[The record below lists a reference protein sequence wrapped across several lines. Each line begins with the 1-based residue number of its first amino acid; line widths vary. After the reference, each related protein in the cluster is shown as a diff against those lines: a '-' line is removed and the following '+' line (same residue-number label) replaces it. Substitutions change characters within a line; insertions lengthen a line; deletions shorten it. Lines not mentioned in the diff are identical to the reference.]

1 MPETLESKNTKDK
14 QAGEKMRFLKGDV
27 LPSPETSGYV
37 RTSGELVWGRG
48 KTFQLWVDVPE
59 AYAESLSD
67 TGNPWLLAMLP
78 MAASL
83 GEDIELALPVDALLL
98 ENVKGVLAIWRE
110 WYPELH
116 DVRIHCPVQS
126 YQAQGQV
133 PSARRTAAFF
143 SGGIDSYFTIA
154 RRMPGNEFGIPAVG
168 KVDDLL
174 TVWGFD
180 VGVYDEAQFRPLAN
194 MLATSARQLELRQ
207 IVFRTNLRAAEK
219 LIPFKDMW
227 RRLSHGAGLAFIGL
241 ILEKAYKEVMI
252 GSSYTYGSLFPW
264 GSHPLQDVLFSTS
277 VLQIVHDGASFTRVE
292 KTDVVARLPVAQAAL
307 HVCLA
312 QGDSNCSRCDKCY
325 RTMMTLDLL
334 GHREHAGE
342 LFDWSGY
349 RVEAIRKL
357 FIRSKGDRI
366 FRSDIIAAA
375 KKYHRQDIVDALKAA
390 ERRSKVL
397 RPLVKISEWL
407 MTWPGIWRLGISAKA
422 FLLRGPI
429 RKI

>member
-1 MPETLESKNTKDK
+1 ML
-14 QAGEKMRFLKGDV
+14 FLKREV
-27 LPSPETSGYV
+27 WPSPESPGYV
-37 RTSGELVWGRG
+37 RSEGVICWGKG
-48 KTFQLWVDVPE
+48 CQEKEFQLWVDVPE

-83 GEDIELALPVDALLL
+83 GEDIELSLPVDALLL

-116 DVRIHCPVQS
+116 DVRIYCPILS
-126 YQAQGQV
+126 YQ
-133 PSARRTAAFF
+133 PPRTTRTAAFF

-154 RRMPGNEFGIPAVG
+154 RRMPGNDFGIPAVG

-180 VGVYDEAQFRPLAN
+180 VGVYDEAQFRPLAD
-194 MLATSARQLELRQ
+194 MLAESAQQLGLRQ
-207 IVFRTNLRAAEK
+207 IIFRTNLRAAEK

-241 ILEKAYKEVMI
+241 SLEKAYKEIII
-252 GSSYTYGSLFPW
+252 GSSSPYGDLFSW
-264 GSHPLQDVLFSTS
+264 GSHPLQDILFSTS
-277 VLQIVHDGASFTRVE
+277 LLQFVHDGASFTRVE
-292 KTDVVARLPVAQAAL
+292 KTDVVAKFPVAQSAL
-307 HVCLA
+307 HVCFA

-334 GHREHAGE
+334 GYRGHASG
-342 LFDWSGY
+342 LFDWSAY
-349 RVEAIRKL
+349 RVQSIRKL
-357 FIRSKGDRI
+357 FIMSEGDKMLNRH
-366 FRSDIIAAA
+366 IASAA
-375 KKYHRQDIVDALKAA
+375 QARGRHDIVDALRYAT
-390 ERRSKVL
+390 RRSMVL
-397 RPLVKISEWL
+397 RPLVKASEW
-407 MTWPGIWRLGISAKA
+407 MMKHPGIWRLGIYSKD

>member
-1 MPETLESKNTKDK
+1 
-14 QAGEKMRFLKGDV
+14 MRFLKSDV
-27 LPSPETSGYV
+27 FLSPETPEYV
-37 RTSGELVWGRG
+37 RTAGEIAWGQG
-48 KTFQLWVDVPE
+48 NAFQLWVDVPE

-83 GEDIELALPVDALLL
+83 GEDIELTLPVDALLL

-116 DVRIHCPVQS
+116 DVRIQCPVLS
-126 YQAQGQV
+126 YQAPQ
-133 PSARRTAAFF
+133 AMRTAAFF
-143 SGGIDSYFTIA
+143 SGGIDSYFTLA
-154 RRMPGNEFGIPAVG
+154 RRLPGNDLGIPLVG

-180 VGVYDEAQFRPLAN
+180 VGVYDEAQFRPLAD
-194 MLATSARQLELRQ
+194 MLATSAQQLGLRH
-207 IVFRTNLRAAEK
+207 IILRTNLRAAEK
-219 LIPFKDMW
+219 SIPFKDMW

-241 ILEKAYKEVMI
+241 TLERAYMDVTV
-252 GSSYTYGSLFPW
+252 GSSYTYGNLFPW

-277 VLQIVHDGASFTRVE
+277 RLQFVHDGASFTRVE
-292 KTDVVARLPVAQAAL
+292 KTDVVARFPVAQSAL
-307 HVCLA
+307 HVCFA
-312 QGDSNCSRCDKCY
+312 QGESNCSCCDKCY
-325 RTMMTLDLL
+325 RTMMTFDLL
-334 GHREHAGE
+334 GHREHTCE
-342 LFDWSGY
+342 LFDWSAY

-366 FRSDIIAAA
+366 FRNDIIAAA
-375 KKYHRQDIVDALKAA
+375 KKQHRHDIVDALDAA
-390 ERRSKVL
+390 ERHSKIL
-397 RPLVKISEWL
+397 RPLVKACEWL
-407 MTWPGIWRLGISAKA
+407 MHFPGLWRLGISAKA